1 MQKGI
6 MHIGLVI
13 LTSIVLEELKGIA
26 GRWVTGQIETQIDR
40 QTQRDTQTDR
50 HRETDRHMG
59 RRRTVTHNPLFFF
72 AGKMIKP
79 YQNIGGTLLSE
90 AASF

>member
-6 MHIGLVI
+6 IHKSFGGVEGYYWQMDDR
-13 LTSIVLEELKGIA
+13 TDRDTDRQTDTE
-26 GRWVTGQIETQIDR
+26 RRTDR
-40 QTQRDTQTDR
+40 QTQRDGQTYGQTANGNTQS
-50 HRETDRHMG
+50 
-59 RRRTVTHNPLFFF
+59 PFFLR
-72 AGKMIKP
+72 GKMIKP